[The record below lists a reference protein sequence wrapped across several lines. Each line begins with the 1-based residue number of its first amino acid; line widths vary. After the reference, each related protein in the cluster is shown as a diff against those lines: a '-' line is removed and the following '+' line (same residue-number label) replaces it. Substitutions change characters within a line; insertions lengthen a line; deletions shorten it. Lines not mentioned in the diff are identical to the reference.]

1 MVTGEI
7 LNPALGYGAGVL
19 TILSPCVLPLVPVVL
34 TSAAQQHRLGPF
46 ALAAGLITSFTSVGL
61 LLAIFGSRI
70 GVDTEQVR
78 KTGAIILA
86 AAGGFLL
93 IPQLQDRVAQAAA
106 PLVGWAAD
114 RQLRFGDK
122 GLLGQAVIGLL
133 LGLVW
138 SPCVGPTLGAAVAVA
153 SQGQRLPEV
162 AVTMAAFSAG
172 IASVLLAIA
181 LLGRTYFMRA
191 RNGIAARA
199 KIAKLALGAVL
210 ILVGVSILTG
220 LDRKIEAFFVT
231 AAPDWLV
238 QLTTAI

>member
-1 MVTGEI
+1 MATGEI

-46 ALAAGLITSFTSVGL
+46 ALAAGLITSFTVVGL

-78 KTGAIILA
+78 MTGAVILA

-93 IPQLQDRVAQAAA
+93 FPRLQDSVAQAAA
-106 PLVGWAAD
+106 PLVGWASD
-114 RQLRFGDK
+114 RQLRFGDR

-153 SQGQRLPEV
+153 SQGRRLPEV
-162 AVTMAAFSAG
+162 AVTMAAFAAG

-181 LLGRTYFMRA
+181 LVGRTYFMRA

-199 KIAKLALGAVL
+199 KVAKFALGAVL

-220 LDRKIEAFFVT
+220 LDHKIEALLVT